1 MLDVTY
7 IRIISMPSLD
17 WSVTSSNALI
27 GIFLFWINSFILMKI
42 RMINA
47 NAFSTID
54 NNLGSK
60 NISINIWINHPIQ
73 NTCSKISCKSL
84 YSCSTVGRGVMP
96 GRWEVRGS
104 NPLRPCRISLSEFS
118 LIFSESHINSG

>member
-60 NISINIWINHPIQ
+60 NISINI
-73 NTCSKISCKSL
+73 
-84 YSCSTVGRGVMP
+84 
-96 GRWEVRGS
+96 
-104 NPLRPCRISLSEFS
+104 
-118 LIFSESHINSG
+118 